1 MEIVR
6 VSVRMAIGMLL
17 LVLACAALAGEIFK
31 VYQGP
36 LPKYWSEGVVFI
48 IGDPNEE
55 ELAELPGHLRDLCSK
70 INDLDSVPIRIYR
83 NESYVTRPFSDA
95 AILPYDKALEVM
107 KRISKDFLAR
117 VDPET
122 NILTIFPDWKE
133 RTHMI
138 PMGDHWCT
146 AE

>member
-55 ELAELPGHLRDLCSK
+55 EFVVA
-70 INDLDSVPIRIYR
+70 
-83 NESYVTRPFSDA
+83 
-95 AILPYDKALEVM
+95 
-107 KRISKDFLAR
+107 
-117 VDPET
+117 
-122 NILTIFPDWKE
+122 
-133 RTHMI
+133 
-138 PMGDHWCT
+138 
-146 AE
+146 